1 MSHKKVLYTIAA
13 ASFALTATASNDKAM
28 PYEPTITPTT
38 VSVDI
43 YGGGAFSS
51 GQFSSNSQVYANEA
65 KSGYAFG
72 ADLGIEPFSHIG
84 FTAGWLQQPKVRT
97 TLTGSAQQT
106 NIKSWSAY
114 TAVKFDLRVPFTTND
129 TFYLEAGAAYNH
141 NKIQSNNDSF
151 SNVTPVIITGIKDQ
165 INSNLFWGV
174 KYMYVPKAMS
184 ADRGYKA
191 PSANNVMLTLGL
203 DTSYL

>member
-1 MSHKKVLYTIAA
+1 MNHKNILYTIAA
-13 ASFALTATASNDKAM
+13 ASIALTATASNDNAM

-38 VSVDI
+38 VSIDI
-43 YGGGAFSS
+43 NGGGAFSS
-51 GQFSSNSQVYANEA
+51 GQFSSNSRAYAVGG

-72 ADLGIEPFSHIG
+72 ADVGVEPFSHIG
-84 FTAGWLQQPKVRT
+84 FAAGWIQQPNART
-97 TLTGSAQQT
+97 TLTSSTQQT

-151 SNVTPVIITGIKDQ
+151 SNITPVIITGVKDQ

-174 KYMYVPKAMS
+174 KYMYIPRAMS
-184 ADRGYKA
+184 ADHGYKA
-191 PSANNVMLTLGL
+191 PNENNVMLTLGL